1 MLVGLSSRA
10 LSYLWQDDVMAQSA
24 HTIKK
29 SVTIDADVLSALD
42 PERTENLSA
51 TVNESLRLIAAL
63 DKERRLVESWEA
75 EQGRPFTDE
84 ELRPYVELILTAEV
98 RNALRART
106 SAAPSAKASCGAK
119 RVAGRARGGRR

>member
-1 MLVGLSSRA
+1 
-10 LSYLWQDDVMAQSA
+10 MAQSA

-51 TVNESLRLIAAL
+51 TVNESLRLVAAL
-63 DKERRLVESWEA
+63 DKERHLVESWEA

-84 ELRPYVELILTAEV
+84 ELRPYIELILTAEV
-98 RNALRART
+98 RNAARAR
-106 SAAPSAKASCGAK
+106 SNASPSAKAS
-119 RVAGRARGGRR
+119 